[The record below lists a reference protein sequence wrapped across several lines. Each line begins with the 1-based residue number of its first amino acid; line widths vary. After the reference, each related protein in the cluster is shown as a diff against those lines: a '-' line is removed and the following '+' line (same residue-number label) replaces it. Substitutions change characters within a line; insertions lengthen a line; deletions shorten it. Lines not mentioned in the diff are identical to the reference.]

1 MTDASSSG
9 SADDRRTLALVVAL
23 GLIWGSAYPVI
34 RFGIVAGAT
43 PIAFAAARYGISA
56 IAIAVLAAVTAV
68 QRPSRSSLVL
78 SAVLGIPIVG
88 LYGLFLYVGE
98 GTTSGGLAAILIG
111 VTPLVTAL
119 FALPVLPG
127 ESLHKLGYVGLLVGF
142 VGVTVLVA
150 PPPGIRL
157 ASSVWGPV
165 EVLAASASFAGG
177 SVLLRRYRPE
187 GETLWGLSVQFGVA
201 TLLLAAVLPL
211 LEPNAAL
218 PVTNDVLLSLAYLVA
233 LPSVTGYVLYFYL
246 HHRVGPSRANV
257 VAYVNP
263 IAALS
268 IGTFLFAEP
277 FEWWELVGFG
287 IVLVGLTLLTRYG
300 RAPRAGAPED
310 PAGSPTPRPPPG
322 APGST
327 GGRPPG

>member
-1 MTDASSSG
+1 MSEPP
-9 SADDRRTLALVVAL
+9 SAAPPSARRTLLLLVAL

-34 RFGIVAGAT
+34 RYGIVTGAT
-43 PIAFAAARYGISA
+43 PITFAAARYGVSAVA
-56 IAIAVLAAVTAV
+56 IAALAAATSVA
-68 QRPSRSSLVL
+68 RPTRAALAL
-78 SAVLGIPIVG
+78 SALLGIPIVG

-98 GTTSGGLAAILIG
+98 ATTSGGLAAILIG
-111 VTPLVTAL
+111 VTPLLTAL

-127 ESLHKLGYVGLLVGF
+127 ESLHKLGYVGLVVGF
-142 VGVTVLVA
+142 VGVTILVA

-177 SVLLRRYRPE
+177 SVLLRKYRPE
-187 GETLWGLSVQFGVA
+187 GETLWGVSVQFAVA
-201 TLLLAAVLPL
+201 TLLLAAVVPFLEPHPALPL
-211 LEPNAAL
+211 S
-218 PVTNDVLLSLAYLVA
+218 DGVLLSLAYLVA
-233 LPSVTGYVLYFYL
+233 LPSVTGYALYFYL
-246 HHRVGPSRANV
+246 HHHVGPGRANV

-287 IVLVGLTLLTRYG
+287 VVLVGLTLLTRYG
-300 RAPRAGAPED
+300 RPTGAPKP
-310 PAGSPTPRPPPG
+310 PAATPGPGSPLPPDPGGPRSG
-322 APGST
+322 
-327 GGRPPG
+327 